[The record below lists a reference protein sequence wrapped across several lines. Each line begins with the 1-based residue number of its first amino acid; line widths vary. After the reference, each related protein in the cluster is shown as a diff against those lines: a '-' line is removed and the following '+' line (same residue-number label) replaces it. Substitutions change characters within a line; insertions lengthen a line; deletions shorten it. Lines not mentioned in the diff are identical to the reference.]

1 LHRFQATL
9 EELGVMQ
16 PGEAEEMRAELVIEL
31 NDATEEAEES
41 PLPAADTAMLHVYAE
56 PGDWRG

>member
-1 LHRFQATL
+1 
-9 EELGVMQ
+9 
-16 PGEAEEMRAELVIEL
+16 MRAELVVEL
-31 NDATEEAEES
+31 NQATDEAEAA

>member
-1 LHRFQATL
+1 
-9 EELGVMQ
+9 MQ